1 MFRPPL
7 PLCQPPPCERARC
20 NDVGQHFL
28 SPDNLNLLCS
38 IPTSRNSFDRVLDGF
53 QNGTTKSTPCTC
65 ANNGPCEMGSAREKG
80 GGGQPCLWWS
90 QGCSIGC
97 DFCLTDPRHPDNH
110 GSIPTSPITGNPPH
124 ADKAG
129 FRKSYCSQPS
139 TEDVLPKEFWT
150 MNIHAEPRAEN
161 DSYRCKFQHVLFG
174 LQPFCAYF
182 ETVCFLSCL
191 SVQITPGGRL
201 VQPQ

>member
-1 MFRPPL
+1 M
-7 PLCQPPPCERARC
+7 ES
-20 NDVGQHFL
+20 GW
-28 SPDNLNLLCS
+28 SP
-38 IPTSRNSFDRVLDGF
+38 G
-53 QNGTTKSTPCTC
+53 
-65 ANNGPCEMGSAREKG
+65 REKG
-80 GGGQPCLWWS
+80 GGGQPCLWGS